1 MNWAIPQGGTRFR
14 PAASPIRLTGKEK
27 WRSVDQVTNRV
38 ATAGDFHRYA
48 AKRWLTLPGIELVP
62 AFHKLC
68 KQIVKHDD
76 AWRAKNWQRI
86 RRITESRD
94 VKLFLIKS
102 GALGHLALASH
113 AETEPDATVREA
125 ARKAFE
131 EWARSKVGVRVLAEM
146 EEFYTRRGPDDED
159 VKELYSSL
167 DKQPS
172 VIENYAQLDL
182 LMTCATLRH
191 WKGIDRALDTR
202 FAEIK
207 TWWKKKLG
215 VPGHRVSTVAQR
227 VVFLQGARL
236 RALGFTWSAIAR
248 EVDPQG
254 FQSNK
259 KAAIDRIRKVV
270 TKHAGRKVKTP
281 SPPLRPAE

>member
-1 MNWAIPQGGTRFR
+1 MT
-14 PAASPIRLTGKEK
+14 S
-27 WRSVDQVTNRV
+27 RV

-48 AKRWLTLPGIELVP
+48 AKRWLTLPGIELLP
-62 AFHKLC
+62 GFHKLC

-86 RRITESRD
+86 RRITESRE
-94 VKLFLIKS
+94 VKLFLIES
-102 GALGHLALASH
+102 RALNYSVLASY

-131 EWARSKVGVRVLAEM
+131 EWARSKVGVRVSAEDRERWVCVLM
-146 EEFYTRRGPDDED
+146 DANRAQ
-159 VKELYSSL
+159 ELYSSL
-167 DKQPS
+167 GEQPS
-172 VIENYAQLDL
+172 MIEDHAKLDL
-182 LMTCATLRH
+182 LLRWAQFGH
-191 WKGIDRALDTR
+191 WKDIDKALDR
-202 FAEIK
+202 RLAEIK

-215 VPGHRVSTVAQR
+215 VPGHRSSTVAQR
-227 VVFLQGARL
+227 VMRRQAAGL
-236 RALGFTWSAIAR
+236 RALGFTWSATAR

-259 KAAIDRIRKVV
+259 KAAVDRIRKAV

-281 SPPLRPAE
+281 SPPPRPAE

>member
-1 MNWAIPQGGTRFR
+1 MNPAKGVPLPPGGQSNPFKAGMRGGN
-14 PAASPIRLTGKEK
+14 PLAQMAS
-27 WRSVDQVTNRV
+27 RV

-62 AFHKLC
+62 SFHKLC

-76 AWRAKNWQRI
+76 AWRAKNWQRVGK
-86 RRITESRD
+86 ITESRE
-94 VKLFLIKS
+94 VKLFLIKNR
-102 GALGHLALASH
+102 ALDHWALASY
-113 AETEPDATVREA
+113 AETEADTTVREA
-125 ARKAFE
+125 ARKALE
-131 EWARSKVGVRVLAEM
+131 EWARSKVGVRVSAEEVELLVCLVM
-146 EEFYTRRGPDDED
+146 DANRAQ
-159 VKELYSSL
+159 ELYSSL
-167 DKQPS
+167 GKQPS
-172 VIENYAQLDL
+172 MIENHAKLDL
-182 LMTCATLRH
+182 LLRWARFGH
-191 WKGIDRALDTR
+191 WKDIDKALDR
-202 FAEIK
+202 RLAEIK

-215 VPGHRVSTVAQR
+215 VPGHRPSTVAQR
-227 VVFLQGARL
+227 VMRRQAAGL

-281 SPPLRPAE
+281 SPPPRPAE